1 MTESFRT
8 DFNFGSMVPGM
19 ELAGKYFSAMPDM
32 PDDGGLTGG
41 GVDSDVFAPGS
52 NAKKVTDYMKQ
63 LGISLDEAIKLAN
76 LDIVKPDQD
85 DRLFDFIE
93 DQTSKE
99 KLEEK
104 LRLKNQFEAERL
116 AQAAPYNLMYQIPR
130 TLTQAAVL
138 PATVALGSA
147 KTATDALARMGG
159 VNLGG
164 GAINPN
170 AGGYF

>member
-1 MTESFRT
+1 
-8 DFNFGSMVPGM
+8 
-19 ELAGKYFSAMPDM
+19 LA
-32 PDDGGLTGG
+32 
-41 GVDSDVFAPGS
+41 
-52 NAKKVTDYMKQ
+52 
-63 LGISLDEAIKLAN
+63 
-76 LDIVKPDQD
+76 
-85 DRLFDFIE
+85 
-93 DQTSKE
+93 
-99 KLEEK
+99 
-104 LRLKNQFEAERL
+104 LKNEFEAERL

-159 VNLGG
+159 INIGG

>member
-1 MTESFRT
+1 MSFRT
-8 DFNFGSMVPGM
+8 ETNTFGIELPKFTYAGGFNPFKPETDSTPTFTGEDVGSR
-19 ELAGKYFSAMPDM
+19 
-32 PDDGGLTGG
+32 
-41 GVDSDVFAPGS
+41 GS
-52 NAKKVTDYMKQ
+52 KLKQ
-63 LGISLDEAIKLAN
+63 LLDQGYTLEAAKAIANADTIDADDDERLYGLIEKYNDPEFLRQRLA
-76 LDIVKPDQD
+76 
-85 DRLFDFIE
+85 
-93 DQTSKE
+93 
-99 KLEEK
+99 
-104 LRLKNQFEAERL
+104 LKNEFEAERL

-159 VNLGG
+159 INIGG